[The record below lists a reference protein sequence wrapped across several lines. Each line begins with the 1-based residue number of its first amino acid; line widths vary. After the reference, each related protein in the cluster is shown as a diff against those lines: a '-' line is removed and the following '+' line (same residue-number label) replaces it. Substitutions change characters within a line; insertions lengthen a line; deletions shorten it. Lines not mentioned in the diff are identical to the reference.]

1 MFRTALRSAASAAA
15 RRSVVATNTTSR
27 SFSSVVSR
35 PTLAARAVAAA
46 PVSRVAGWN
55 SVRCYAAGSGLSK
68 EDVEGRITSLLAGF
82 DKVRFYVCSGNEVS
96 CGQGAHSPPCARGGD
111 AQAAVVAPG
120 AAAFEWQMMNE
131 LAGLT
136 QSGTGHRLCLGNWLI
151 IFLLAGERC

>member
-15 RRSVVATNTTSR
+15 RRSVVATNTSR

-96 CGQGAHSPPCARGGD
+96 WGQGAASPPCARDGN
-111 AQAAVVAPG
+111 AQAAVVAPA
-120 AAAFEWQMMNE
+120 AAAFEWQMRNE

-136 QSGTGHRLCLGNWLI
+136 QS
-151 IFLLAGERC
+151 